1 MIRERAMV
9 TVVTNECT
17 CKTTGLDDGAITC
30 LVHHDCSTGMCT
42 HQEISDDY
50 DDSVGPVDASECE

>member
-1 MIRERAMV
+1 MV